1 MSTAV
6 QAIIISKEHYSL
18 KSANNWIKLHNLKPI
33 KKVHTTINVYRY
45 RLKEPNENLYNY
57 RMKHI
62 TTGIMAVIE
71 YPK

>member
-1 MSTAV
+1 MSAA
-6 QAIIISKEHYSL
+6 QAIIISKEYYSL
-18 KSANNWIKLHNLKPI
+18 KSANEWIKSHNFKPI
-33 KKVHTTINVYRY
+33 KKVHTTINYYRY

-62 TTGIMAVIE
+62 TTGIQAVIE